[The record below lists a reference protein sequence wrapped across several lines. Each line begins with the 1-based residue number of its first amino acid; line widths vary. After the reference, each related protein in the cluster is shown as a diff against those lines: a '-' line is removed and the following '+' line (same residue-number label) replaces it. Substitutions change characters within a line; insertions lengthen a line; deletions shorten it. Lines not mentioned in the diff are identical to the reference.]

1 MNSESTTETS
11 RPPAGPS
18 FPATALDRLLDVLV
32 VPGYSAI
39 GAWLRKS
46 WWPADPAPFSRQVDI
61 VVTGGS
67 SGLGAATAAGLAA
80 LGARVHLVGRS
91 RDRLG
96 TAAAEIRLQVRDAEL
111 VEHEADISDLD
122 AVRALVDTIGEGVGS
137 LHGLVHCAGVLPPER
152 SVTAQGHEVT
162 FATHVLGPF
171 LLTAGLRPLLQA
183 DGDGRVIWVSS
194 GGMYTARLPA
204 DDLEYESG
212 EYKGATAYARTKR
225 MQVVLTEQLA
235 AAFIQPGDPVVHS
248 MHPGW
253 AATPGVSG
261 SLPTFE
267 KVTRP
272 ILRSAEQGADTI
284 VWLAAAGEPGLST
297 GQFWHDRRVRP
308 THHLPWQKDD
318 PYARRRLWNF
328 CLKATG
334 AELN

>member
-1 MNSESTTETS
+1 MNSASNTDIS
-11 RPPAGPS
+11 PPPAGPS
-18 FPATALDRLLDVLV
+18 FPAAALDRVLDVLV

-39 GAWLRKS
+39 GPWLRKS
-46 WWPADPAPFSRQVDI
+46 WWPADPVPFDRQVDI

-67 SGLGAATAAGLAA
+67 SGLGAATAAGLAG

-91 RDRLG
+91 SDRLG
-96 TAAAEIRLQVRDAEL
+96 TAAAKIRLQVRDAEL
-111 VEHEADISDLD
+111 VEHEADISDLE
-122 AVRALVDTIGEGVGS
+122 AVRALVDTIGGDIGS

-152 SVTAQGHEVT
+152 TVTAQGHEVT
-162 FATHVLGPF
+162 LATHVLGP
-171 LLTAGLRPLLQA
+171 LRLTAGLRPLLQA

-194 GGMYTARLPA
+194 GGMYTAPLPA

-212 EYKGATAYARTKR
+212 DYKGATAYARTKR
-225 MQVVLTEQLA
+225 MQVVLAEQLA

-284 VWLAAAGEPGLST
+284 VWLAAAGEAGLST

-308 THHLPWQKDD
+308 THYLPWQKDD
-318 PYARRRLWNF
+318 PDARRRLWNF
-328 CLKATG
+328 CLNATG
-334 AELN
+334 TQLN